1 MTTGSKDNTITD
13 CSLGTVY
20 LTGDSQ
26 MSIMDCEDLDESKIK
41 TINSEYEIK
50 NKNILSRNL
59 LINRFLSLF
68 RSGILA
74 RIRTGLLQ

>member
-1 MTTGSKDNTITD
+1 
-13 CSLGTVY
+13 
-20 LTGDSQ
+20 

-50 NKNILSRNL
+50 NKNIHSRNL

-68 RSGILA
+68 PSGILA
-74 RIRTGLLQ
+74 RIRIGLIQ